1 MAYHTIRSQMGRIH
15 HHNPKRPNH
24 RGEIIMTGQD
34 NPKETRLQTLT
45 LIIPTI
51 HFFMTEYPT
60 LTAPREAYHQLTHER
75 HKILEDLKAV

>member
-1 MAYHTIRSQMGRIH
+1 
-15 HHNPKRPNH
+15 
-24 RGEIIMTGQD
+24 MTGQD